1 MQVIALYLRSK
12 LKDVDAQNKRSW
24 SARFHI
30 FGWITELYLLVMSL
44 VLVETW
50 NSVVKLGTSI
60 FNYFVI
66 GWITEVYLPVMSLL
80 LDETWNFYF

>member
-1 MQVIALYLRSK
+1 MGDFSR
-12 LKDVDAQNKRSW
+12 RTRW

-66 GWITEVYLPVMSLL
+66 GCITELYLPVMPVLL
-80 LDETWNFYF
+80 GETWNFYF